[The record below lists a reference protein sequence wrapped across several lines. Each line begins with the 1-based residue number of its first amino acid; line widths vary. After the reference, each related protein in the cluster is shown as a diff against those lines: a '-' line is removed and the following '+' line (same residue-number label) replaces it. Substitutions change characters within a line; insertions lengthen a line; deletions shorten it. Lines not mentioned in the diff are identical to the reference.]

1 MLILSSKTAR
11 LDIFKAL
18 SVSTFTWDVLSKF
31 LKPGKKK
38 WLLGFVV
45 PASYVS
51 NKCIAYKQHY
61 CIHVLREKEKT
72 TDSKNKKDTQ
82 MIKVTHQ

>member
-11 LDIFKAL
+11 LLIDIFKAL
-18 SVSTFTWDVLSKF
+18 TVSTFTWEALSEF
-31 LKPGKKK
+31 LKPDKME

-51 NKCIAYKQHY
+51 SLQGQTEDFEPQRRDILGDSGGMLPGKSFEIE
-61 CIHVLREKEKT
+61 VL
-72 TDSKNKKDTQ
+72 
-82 MIKVTHQ
+82 